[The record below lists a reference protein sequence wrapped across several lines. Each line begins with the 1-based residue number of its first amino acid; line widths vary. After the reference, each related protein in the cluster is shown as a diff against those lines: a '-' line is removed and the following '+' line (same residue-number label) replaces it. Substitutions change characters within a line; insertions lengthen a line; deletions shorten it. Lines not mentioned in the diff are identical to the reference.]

1 MGSTFGKVD
10 SIIMILSSKSAIE
23 MDYIDQELAIFG
35 SKVASNQFD
44 PEIVKSK
51 VEELKMFL
59 GETEA
64 TEEVIGL
71 ALKKCKLNI
80 EDAILMVITEEGIS
94 ELQAE
99 LIKEQE

>member
-1 MGSTFGKVD
+1 
-10 SIIMILSSKSAIE
+10 
-23 MDYIDQELAIFG
+23 
-35 SKVASNQFD
+35 
-44 PEIVKSK
+44 
-51 VEELKMFL
+51 MFL